1 MAHREI
7 RIESFGNAEGTM
19 ALRDAAPRAPGPD
32 EIAIDVAFSGINFAD
47 IVMRLGLYPDAPKKP
62 FVPGYEVSGRVA
74 AVGANVRQFAVGDEV
89 VAGSLF
95 GGYTSHLVVPAAN
108 AFALPSHL
116 TLETGAALPVTFFTA
131 HIALAEMSRVRKG
144 DRVLIESAAGG
155 VGIIATQL
163 ARAAGADVVGLT
175 SSPHKKAM
183 IESLG
188 ATAMTE
194 DEFAAA
200 TATPKFKLPLKSAG
214 GTVNTIS
221 NFDIILN
228 SSGGA
233 SINRQRKLL
242 NYTGRII
249 CFGFSSGIKDGK
261 RSLPRA
267 AWAALQMPRLSV
279 LKMFDTNTGVYALNA
294 LHVLRDPQWSARLT
308 QAVIDA
314 NALKLT
320 PHVGKVFPAAEVA
333 AAHRALETKQVTG
346 KVLLAW

>member
-7 RIESFGNAEGTM
+7 IIESFGDADRTM
-19 ALRDAAPRAPGPD
+19 KLRDTASRPPGPD

-74 AVGANVRQFAVGDEV
+74 AVGGNVKNFAVGDEV
-89 VAGSLF
+89 VAGTIF
-95 GGYTSHLVVPAAN
+95 GGYTSHLVVAAGN
-108 AFALPSHL
+108 AFKRPAHL
-116 TLETGAALPVTFFTA
+116 TLETAAALPVTFFTA

-155 VGIIATQL
+155 VGIVATQL
-163 ARAAGADVVGLT
+163 ARAAGAEVVGLT
-175 SSPHKKAM
+175 SSPHKKAV
-183 IESLG
+183 IEAFG

-194 DEFAAA
+194 TEFAAA
-200 TATPKFKLPLKSAG
+200 TTLPK
-214 GTVNTIS
+214 
-221 NFDIILN
+221 FDIILN

-233 SINRQRKLL
+233 SINRQRERL
-242 NYTGRII
+242 NFTGRII

-267 AWAALQMPRLSV
+267 AWAALQMPRVSV
-279 LKMFDTNTGVYALNA
+279 LKLFNANTGVYALNA
-294 LHVLRDPQWSARLT
+294 LHIMRDPLWSARLT
-308 QAVIDA
+308 QAVLDA
-314 NALKLT
+314 NELKIT
-320 PHVGKVFPAAEVA
+320 PHVGKVFPAADVA
-333 AAHRALETKQVTG
+333 AAHRALETKQATG